1 MGFLGSI
8 LGAVT
13 GIAGAISGNNQQK
26 AANAQAAAAS
36 AAQQQVQQQLLNNIQ
51 NQTKEYNQFY
61 QPQLGNLAQG
71 LGGEAKVAN
80 QESAQLSQ
88 LLMQAGLDPSVIS
101 QITGIDAK
109 QLTQNAI
116 NYESNPG
123 ATQTGQVGGNVVNQ
137 LGNTGG
143 TNLAQQTPGVL
154 QAYQQEAKN
163 GINPQFAQNAQNQ
176 IQQALTQQE
185 AQTRAS
191 ARPGENIQGTI
202 QNLQNQALSQQANLA
217 GNLAGQSQNFQ
228 NIGLQGLQGAA
239 QGLDTQKSSQ
249 LLQQLQAAGVI
260 DAQTMSML
268 QNAASGGTNFNQQ
281 QLGNLQTSNNTANSI
296 YNALS
301 GFIGQGQ
308 GNVKAGYAPLAGV
321 ADSYGQQ
328 ATQAAQNAANAGQQ
342 VGAGYGAAANSL
354 AGLFP
359 MSSLSKS
366 ASPTTS
372 GAPSYSVPT
381 TNNYSLANPGGAIPA
396 SSPLG
401 VSTSVQSP
409 PAFQPQFTPSLF
421 QQHNYLS
428 GGPTGGV
435 A

>member
-1 MGFLGSI
+1 M
-8 LGAVT
+8 
-13 GIAGAISGNNQQK
+13 
-26 AANAQAAAAS
+26 
-36 AAQQQVQQQLLNNIQ
+36 QQQLLGNIQ
-51 NQTKEYNQFY
+51 NQTNEYNQTY
-61 QPQLGNLAQG
+61 KPQLGNLATG
-71 LGGEAKVAN
+71 LGQEAQAAN
-80 QESAQLSQ
+80 GLSGQLSQ
-88 LLMQAGLDPSVIS
+88 LLLHAGMDPSVIS

-123 ATQTGQVGGNVVNQ
+123 ATQTGQVGGNVVGQ

-143 TNLAQQTPGVL
+143 TNLAQQTPGIL

-176 IQQALTQQE
+176 IQQSLTQQE

-191 ARPGENIQGTI
+191 SHPGENIQGTI

-217 GNLAGQSQNFQ
+217 GNLAGRSQEFQ
-228 NIGLQGLQGAA
+228 NTGLQGLEGAA

-268 QNAASGGTNFNQQ
+268 QNAAAGGTNFNQQ
-281 QLGNLQTSNNTANSI
+281 QFGNLQTSNNGANSI
-296 YNALS
+296 YEALNNFVQS
-301 GFIGQGQ
+301 GQH
-308 GNVKAGYAPLAGV
+308 NVQAGYNPLAGI
-321 ADSYGQQ
+321 ANSYGQQ

-342 VGAGYGAAANSL
+342 VGAGYGAAASSL

-359 MSSLSKS
+359 KS
-366 ASPTTS
+366 QQSQAAAPSPTQQASPTI
-372 GAPSYSVPT
+372 PT
-381 TNNYSLANPGGAIPA
+381 TGGAFGNQTLANPGGQIPT

-409 PAFQPQFTPSLF
+409 QAFQPQFTPALF
-421 QQHNYLS
+421 QQHNFLS